1 MRVPVQRYLILWLCL
16 FLFGSASTSAAIYVP
31 YQTGYSLYI
40 TDLNAF
46 CESEVAPKIADP
58 SKFVG
63 CNISLD
69 TDFNPSTWRYV
80 ASHNKSLFV
89 TAEYD
94 VEATCYGCSNF
105 TVRVFELD
113 ASADPSQQCTTEE
126 TFNPETGGCDCVS
139 PNYNDPDTGD
149 CVALEA
155 PEQCQELGK
164 LYDPTTESC
173 VLECEHG
180 MFNGSCLLPP
190 EENTDCNK
198 DSPDYRGEVVL
209 GYGTSP
215 IPACGDFDQCSGDTP
230 GQVGFVNGELRC
242 IPEDYGIPSC
252 QGDSITVIDE
262 YGFVC
267 EPLSDVPQ
275 EPETPE
281 EPNTDTDGDGTP
293 DEYQRENDPE
303 SVDKGLDKVQDGIS
317 DTNTKLDGTNKR
329 LDKVGKA
336 LEGVNDNLKDG
347 LGTANQTLNSINDT
361 LDNAF
366 NAPEG
371 GFSSEGLNVIPT
383 LTETATGFKQA
394 IMGNELIQ
402 AVGGLAEI
410 PAQTSCP
417 VWTVP
422 STPISDPQTI
432 TVHCDILED
441 NRGVFSLLFMFFWT
455 GVALF
460 AFLRA

>member
-16 FLFGSASTSAAIYVP
+16 FSPSLAFAVGSTTSETQAEAYTLCLEAEATKEAATAYDYRCVVQAEYTRYNLNYYSSPTDNYRLGTQHRYYWNTDSPECDPI
-31 YQTGYSLYI
+31 TGECS
-40 TDLNAF
+40 
-46 CESEVAPKIADP
+46 DP
-58 SKFVG
+58 SK
-63 CNISLD
+63 S
-69 TDFNPSTWRYV
+69 P
-80 ASHNKSLFV
+80 
-89 TAEYD
+89 E
-94 VEATCYGCSNF
+94 ECS
-105 TVRVFELD
+105 EIG
-113 ASADPSQQCTTEE
+113 E
-126 TFNPETGGCDCVS
+126 
-139 PNYNDPDTGD
+139 
-149 CVALEA
+149 
-155 PEQCQELGK
+155 
-164 LYDPTTESC
+164 LYDPTTQQC
-173 VLECEHG
+173 VTECEYG

-190 EENTDCNK
+190 EENPECSK

-215 IPACGDFDQCSGDTP
+215 IPACGNFDQCSGNTP

-267 EPLSDVPQ
+267 EPLSDVPE

-303 SVDKGLDKVQDGIS
+303 SVDKGLDKVQEGIN

-336 LEGVNDNLKDG
+336 LEGVNKNLKDG

-361 LDNAF
+361 LNNAF
-366 NAPEG
+366 DAPEG

-410 PAQTSCP
+410 PSQTSCP

-422 STPISDPQTI
+422 STPISDAQTI
-432 TVHCDILED
+432 TIHCDILED